1 MKIWYFQKSDFMVI
15 INKINTDKT
24 PQNANFRYNNKK
36 TNVMEIEK
44 ELQTNSIKID
54 FNLAFSIRKVR
65 YRDGLKYQ
73 VVLKNNKNGNELP
86 IKETN
91 IPINLKQLTKRVIT
105 DYTYTTLKKMI
116 DSEQERFDTLL
127 EQFLQEN
134 RKNRTRKSKNT

>member
-1 MKIWYFQKSDFMVI
+1 MIQIEREIQLSHI
-15 INKINTDKT
+15 KINFD
-24 PQNANFRYNNKK
+24 
-36 TNVMEIEK
+36 
-44 ELQTNSIKID
+44 
-54 FNLAFSIRKVR
+54 LAFSIRKVR
-65 YRDGLKYQ
+65 DRDGLKYQ
-73 VVLKNNKNGNELP
+73 VVLRNNKNGNELP

-91 IPINLKQLTKRVIT
+91 IPINLKQLTKRVIS

>member
-1 MKIWYFQKSDFMVI
+1 MIQIERDI
-15 INKINTDKT
+15 QLNHIKINFD
-24 PQNANFRYNNKK
+24 
-36 TNVMEIEK
+36 
-44 ELQTNSIKID
+44 
-54 FNLAFSIRKVR
+54 LAFSVRKVR
-65 YRDGLKYQ
+65 DRDGLKYQ

-91 IPINLKQLTKRVIT
+91 IPINLKQLTKRVIY

-116 DSEQERFDTLL
+116 ESEQERFDTLL

>member
-1 MKIWYFQKSDFMVI
+1 M
-15 INKINTDKT
+15 T
-24 PQNANFRYNNKK
+24 
-36 TNVMEIEK
+36 IEK
-44 ELQTNSIKID
+44 ELQTNLIKFD
-54 FNLAFSIRKVR
+54 FDLAFSIRKVR
-65 YRDGLKYQ
+65 DRDGLKYQ

-91 IPINLKQLTKRVIT
+91 IPINLKQLTKRVIY

-127 EQFLQEN
+127 EQFLEEN

>member
-1 MKIWYFQKSDFMVI
+1 M
-15 INKINTDKT
+15 T
-24 PQNANFRYNNKK
+24 
-36 TNVMEIEK
+36 IEK
-44 ELQTNSIKID
+44 ELQTNLIKFD
-54 FNLAFSIRKVR
+54 FDLAFSIRKVR
-65 YRDGLKYQ
+65 DRDGLKYQ
-73 VVLKNNKNGNELP
+73 VLLKNNKNGNELP

-116 DSEQERFDTLL
+116 ESEQERFDILL

>member
-1 MKIWYFQKSDFMVI
+1 MTIEREIQLSHI
-15 INKINTDKT
+15 KINFD
-24 PQNANFRYNNKK
+24 
-36 TNVMEIEK
+36 
-44 ELQTNSIKID
+44 
-54 FNLAFSIRKVR
+54 LAFYIRKVR
-65 YRDGLKYQ
+65 DREGLKYQ
-73 VVLKNNKNGNELP
+73 VILKNNKNGNELP

-116 DSEQERFDTLL
+116 ESEQERFDTLL

>member
-1 MKIWYFQKSDFMVI
+1 MQVGLYLSIKF
-15 INKINTDKT
+15 KINTIDMT
-24 PQNANFRYNNKK
+24 I
-36 TNVMEIEK
+36 IER
-44 ELQTNSIKID
+44 ELQTNSIRINFD
-54 FNLAFSIRKVR
+54 LAFSIQKVR
-65 YRDGLKYQ
+65 DRDGLKYQ

-116 DSEQERFDTLL
+116 DSEQERFNTLL

>member
-1 MKIWYFQKSDFMVI
+1 M
-15 INKINTDKT
+15 T
-24 PQNANFRYNNKK
+24 
-36 TNVMEIEK
+36 IER
-44 ELQTNSIKID
+44 ELQTNSISINFD
-54 FNLAFSIRKVR
+54 LAFSIRKVR
-65 YRDGLKYQ
+65 DRDGLKYQ
-73 VVLKNNKNGNELP
+73 VMLKNNKNGNELP

-91 IPINLKQLTKRVIT
+91 IPINIKQMTKRVIS